1 MWKTINSQTMI
12 ATKEEKNK
20 ELQYGWE
27 KINNMAIITP
37 YLPKII
43 LNKNGLKSPTKRQ
56 SG

>member
-1 MWKTINSQTMI
+1 MI

-37 YLPKII
+37 YLPNIM